1 MFKIT
6 ETILLILKGEPKS
19 DLALPK
25 KQTKKQDDSL
35 WEGGWNLD
43 QSKGISG
50 VCICVCIR
58 FDTRESKASDW
69 LRRCLH
75 VKHMNTSNKLS

>member
-25 KQTKKQDDSL
+25 KETKKQDDSL

-50 VCICVCIR
+50 VCICVFV
-58 FDTRESKASDW
+58 FDSGI
-69 LRRCLH
+69 
-75 VKHMNTSNKLS
+75 